1 MKRRMRLRKRF
12 ILRIKDKIFISFI
25 LVFLVTF
32 IIFRL
37 VNREVKCVLV
47 PYLENDMKRIG
58 MQIINNSILD
68 NKNEE
73 NYFDLVITSKNKND
87 EIISVDFDTLKVNK
101 LLNNLNNSILKDL
114 RDLESGSVSGF
125 YSMDNHGV
133 YRVPF
138 FTFSNNIILKNLG
151 FKMPFKVKIVGNS
164 VSNIKTELSSYGI
177 NNALIKMYIE
187 VSVNLQ
193 VILPFTTEI
202 VNISN
207 QVPVMMKIIN
217 GSIPEVYGG
226 MYSVNSHSV

>member
-1 MKRRMRLRKRF
+1 MRLRKRF

-114 RDLESGSVSGF
+114 RDLENGSVSGF